1 MLPLTTKLTPRGRPP
16 SSVITGVGVPVA
28 ETVKEPAVPTLNA
41 ALLVL
46 VIAGLW
52 LTVIA
57 RLCDALGVVPLAA
70 VKVLVKTPL
79 AVGVPATVPVPL
91 WLSVNVTPAG
101 NVPLRVIVGIG
112 KPLVVT
118 VKDNGVPFGTVTLAA
133 LVNKGD

>member
-1 MLPLTTKLTPRGRPP
+1 MLPLITKLTPGGKPP

-28 ETVKEPAVPTLNA
+28 VIVNEPVVPILNA

-52 LTVIA
+52 LAVMA
-57 RLCDALGVVPLAA
+57 KFCDAFGVVPLAA
-70 VKVLVKTPL
+70 ENVLVKTPF
-79 AVGVPATVPVPL
+79 AVGVPASVPVPL

-101 NVPLRVIVGIG
+101 KVPVRVIVGIG

-118 VKDNGVPFGTVTLAA
+118 VKDNGVPFGTVMLAA
-133 LVNKGD
+133 LVNNGA